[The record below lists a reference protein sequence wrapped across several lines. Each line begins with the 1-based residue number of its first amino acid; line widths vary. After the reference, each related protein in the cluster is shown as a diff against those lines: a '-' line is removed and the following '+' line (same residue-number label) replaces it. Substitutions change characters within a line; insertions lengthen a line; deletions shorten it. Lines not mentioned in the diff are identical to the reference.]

1 MPDPAAD
8 RVPRRRGRT
17 AGPAAAADAR
27 PGGCPRRPSS
37 RPRRAARRRF
47 RKSTV
52 SSARPNARVLRRRT
66 STITSCAGA
75 GGPGSTATRSSSW
88 RPTWTFRARIDQP
101 CSVSRSATRASAS
114 SPSRCAA
121 VRFLG
126 RAPGW
131 PSTAGSCQPPL
142 TWRLSRVSPPRSR
155 WPAIAA
161 SGRRVLALL
170 LAGTRRSP
178 GRGSGRARRP
188 RRPCGRPTGTRRG
201 RA

>member
-1 MPDPAAD
+1 MPDCSAVLRMRRDDAGSAAD

-17 AGPAAAADAR
+17 AGPAAAAGAR

-37 RPRRAARRRF
+37 RPRRARERRF

-52 SSARPNARVLRRRT
+52 SSARPNARVLRSRT

-142 TWRLSRVSPPRSR
+142 TWRLRRSHRAYALRVHARALWS
-155 WPAIAA
+155 AA
-161 SGRRVLALL
+161 HEPSKDLALASL
-170 LAGTRRSP
+170 LSDV
-178 GRGSGRARRP
+178 
-188 RRPCGRPTGTRRG
+188 
-201 RA
+201 